1 MSIFGSK
8 KKNQI
13 DKEQLYGRIVKKV
26 NEKLTE
32 QINHLFTRQLT
43 AGKAEQQNLLNSFS
57 TLNTEFEKIS
67 TEFDKVKNKRIIT
80 IWAERAGPLR
90 SDEMLSFGN
99 GGREK
104 GVGYPMTHDG
114 RILKMG
120 LSTTHDI
127 DVEIFLMV
135 NDKRIVSLK
144 KSYNPSLGIVVET
157 VADGKEDNGDQLRD
171 TQIKFHSEANTFAV
185 ESTIEV
191 NLHVKAGDIIGFK
204 SNSDN
209 NNAKNTIVCALIELN
224 IRS

>member
-57 TLNTEFEKIS
+57 TLNTEFEKVS

-80 IWAERAGPLR
+80 IWAERAGPLI
-90 SDEMLSFGN
+90 SGEMLSFGN
-99 GGREK
+99 GGREEK
-104 GVGYPMTHDG
+104 VGYTMMYNG

-120 LSTTHDI
+120 MSTHPTGVDLGPTIMVFIDI
-127 DVEIFLMV
+127 TV
-135 NDKRIVSLK
+135 NGTKPSVDHLEKIQHYRITNFRHSNMQGSVKKFDTPLEVS
-144 KSYNPSLGIVVET
+144 
-157 VADGKEDNGDQLRD
+157 
-171 TQIKFHSEANTFAV
+171 
-185 ESTIEV
+185 
-191 NLHVKAGDIIGFK
+191 AGDIIGFQVNNFT
-204 SNSDN
+204 SN
-209 NNAKNTIVCALIELN
+209 NNATNTIVSAMIEIDLDT
-224 IRS
+224 